1 MFKNEGEVYAVLNN
15 GNIAIWTKT
24 TFFESFLGR
33 HWRILDIIRKII
45 DPFRWHISLILPND
59 VVLKVRMTY
68 KIGFLNFIILKNDI
82 IPNKNY
88 GWRDKLKKRRR
99 LLINVTHA
107 ST

>member
-1 MFKNEGEVYAVLNN
+1 MTYIFNTSKWCCTTIFMEG
-15 GNIAIWTKT
+15 
-24 TFFESFLGR
+24 
-33 HWRILDIIRKII
+33 
-45 DPFRWHISLILPND
+45 
-59 VVLKVRMTY
+59 Y
-68 KIGFLNFIILKNDI
+68 KIGFLNFIILKNDF

>member
-1 MFKNEGEVYAVLNN
+1 MFIEG
-15 GNIAIWTKT
+15 
-24 TFFESFLGR
+24 
-33 HWRILDIIRKII
+33 
-45 DPFRWHISLILPND
+45 
-59 VVLKVRMTY
+59 Y
-68 KIGFLNFIILKNDI
+68 KIGFLNFIILKNDF